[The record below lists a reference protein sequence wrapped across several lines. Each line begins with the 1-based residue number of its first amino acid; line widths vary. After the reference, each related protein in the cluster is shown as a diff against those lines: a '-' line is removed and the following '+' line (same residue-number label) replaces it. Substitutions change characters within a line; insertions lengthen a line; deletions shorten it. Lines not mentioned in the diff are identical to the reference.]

1 VVLGSINTDLVVRA
15 PRFPRPGETMHGS
28 DFVVIGGGK
37 GANQAT
43 AAGRLGAPVE
53 FIGAVGNDDFGAR
66 RLEEL
71 AAAGVD
77 TRAVKT
83 CDDAPTGVAL
93 ITVSESGENT
103 IIIAAGANWRVMP
116 DDIPGTQLALAAGG
130 ILVSQL
136 ELPMETVAAGLA
148 RGREMGLTTLLNTA
162 PYKPEARSFLPYVD
176 ILVAN
181 EIEAGDLAAWS
192 SAVSEE
198 NATDVAMRLLAR
210 GPHTVIITL
219 GAAGVIVATP
229 DGTQAVPAPRVD
241 VVDTTG
247 AGDCFTGALA
257 ASLVQG
263 LDRASAAQRAVAAA
277 SYSTTVFG
285 ATPSMPTTDQLDT
298 FIRAHENIHHRD
310 TEEHREHKG
319 GKQ

>member
-28 DFVVIGGGK
+28 DFVVVGGGK

-43 AAGRLGAPVE
+43 AAGRLGASVE
-53 FIGAVGNDDFGAR
+53 FIGAVGADDFGTR

-71 AAAGVD
+71 AAAGVN
-77 TRAVKT
+77 TRAVKRLV
-83 CDDAPTGVAL
+83 DAPTGVAL

-103 IIIAAGANWRVMP
+103 IVIAAGANWRVTP
-116 DDIPGTQLALAAGG
+116 GDIPGAQLALAAGG

-136 ELPMETVAAGLA
+136 ELPMETVAAGLTLA
-148 RGREMGLTTLLNTA
+148 HERGLSTLLNTA
-162 PYKPEARSFLPYVD
+162 PYNPQARAFLPMVD

-181 EIEAGDLAAWS
+181 EIEAGDLAEWG
-192 SAVSEE
+192 SAVSSD
-198 NATDVAMRLLAR
+198 NAADVAARLLAR
-210 GPHTVIITL
+210 GPRTVVITL
-219 GAAGVIVATP
+219 GGAGVIVATP
-229 DGTQAVPAPRVD
+229 RTTARIPAPLVD

-263 LDRASAAQRAVAAA
+263 LDLAAAAERAVMAA
-277 SYSTTVFG
+277 SFSVTILG
-285 ATPSMPTTDQLDT
+285 AAPSMPTTAELDA
-298 FIRAHENIHHRD
+298 FMR
-310 TEEHREHKG
+310 G
-319 GKQ
+319 L